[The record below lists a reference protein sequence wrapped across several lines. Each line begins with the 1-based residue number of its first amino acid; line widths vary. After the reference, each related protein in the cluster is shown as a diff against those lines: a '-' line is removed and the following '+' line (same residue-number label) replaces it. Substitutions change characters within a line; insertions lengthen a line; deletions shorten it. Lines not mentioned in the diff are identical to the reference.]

1 MRKFKKF
8 TRKRRTRS
16 RKCVKRLKGGQHPLK
31 VAILFVGRIKGY
43 DEPNV
48 KENLRKIKEKYN
60 PVVFCSL
67 NKTNKT
73 DYIREFCELMDITDD
88 RLHLEKTPPY
98 PDYMNHV
105 TMANTLK
112 GKWGDGDG
120 KQSAY
125 SNFYHMQK
133 AWKLFEE
140 HKAEFDIVLYFRAD
154 IDTKEDLTLIFPIKD
169 NTLYIPHNTPHC
181 DYDGGLCMSFLYG
194 KSNTMKQFFNII
206 DSIENMCNEGVTYH
220 AETLFKAYIEKKK
233 IDVERFPYT
242 FIHTLARHKPH
253 LEADKE

>member
-1 MRKFKKF
+1 MVNIKS

-16 RKCVKRLKGGQHPLK
+16 RKRVNGLKGGQYPLK

-67 NKTNKT
+67 NKINKS
-73 DYIREFCELMDITDD
+73 DYIGEFCELMDITDD

-112 GKWGDGDG
+112 GKWGNGDG
-120 KQSAY
+120 RQSAY

-133 AWKLFEE
+133 AWKLFEK
-140 HKAEFDIVLYFRAD
+140 HKDEFDIVLYYRAD
-154 IDTKEDLTLIFPIKD
+154 TLTKDDLTLIFPIKD
-169 NTLYIPHNTPHC
+169 NTIYIPHNTPHC
-181 DYDGGLCMSFLYG
+181 DYDGGLCMLFLYG
-194 KSNTMKQFFNII
+194 NPNTMKHFFNII
-206 DSIENMCNEGVTYH
+206 DSIEYMCKEGVRYH
-220 AETLFKAYIEKKK
+220 AETLLKAHIERKK
-233 IDVERFPYT
+233 IDVERFPYIFT
-242 FIHTLARHKPH
+242 HTNARHRPH
-253 LEADKE
+253 EKANIE